1 MDHGSRV
8 ILTNTDHLEVTLEAE
23 EREKSKD
30 ELAKKA
36 RLKKVV
42 EQVLLG
48 FWLSVLIIVLIGLA
62 AGAVWVSVNKWSWT
76 LNEDSCLW
84 EALGAYPNDG
94 KPYRWDE
101 DTTSWVEVLSEA

>member
-1 MDHGSRV
+1 M
-8 ILTNTDHLEVTLEAE
+8 TLEAE
-23 EREKSKD
+23 EREKLKA

-62 AGAVWVSVNKWSWT
+62 AGAVWVSVTK
-76 LNEDSCLW
+76 
-84 EALGAYPNDG
+84 
-94 KPYRWDE
+94 KFF
-101 DTTSWVEVLSEA
+101 